1 MRDYDINVKGLCT
14 YTIREAESEE
24 DAIIQAIDD
33 FCNDDL
39 FWDTEEAENVTEDDC
54 IIDWCSNEY

>member
-24 DAIIQAIDD
+24 YAIIQAIDD

-39 FWDTEEAENVTEDDC
+39 FWGTEDAESVTEDDC
-54 IIDWCSNEY
+54 VIEWYSKEY

>member
-14 YTIREAESEE
+14 YTIKEAESEE
-24 DAIIQAIDD
+24 EAIIQAIDD

-39 FWDTEEAENVTEDDC
+39 FWGTEATENVTEDDC
-54 IIDWCSNEY
+54 TID

>member
-14 YTIREAESEE
+14 YTIREMESEE
-24 DAIIQAIDD
+24 KAIIQAIDN

-39 FWDTEEAENVTEDDC
+39 FYGTKETENVTEDDC
-54 IIDWCSNEY
+54 TIDWCSNEY

>member
-14 YTIREAESEE
+14 YTIIEAESEE
-24 DAIIQAIDD
+24 EAIIQAIDN

-54 IIDWCSNEY
+54 TIDWCSNEY